1 MEIKFDVYFKKNLGT
16 LCKDNEVDL
25 DGKEA
30 HVNLDL
36 NLVERLK
43 ANYIVGTTKYT
54 DEVTIKDI
62 ENKEILIP
70 FKSDVVKVG
79 LNEFEIVAYMK
90 NGDVKV
96 SQTYKYSIEKGIGEG
111 SQAGSGGSGDGHTH
125 LNLTILNS
133 ITQAKVDEW
142 DNKSDKE
149 HTHDEYANKNDVYS
163 IAQTD
168 NKIREEISK
177 IELKEGP
184 KGDKGEQGEVGPQGP
199 KGDKGA
205 DGVTTSIVVNGNT
218 YTHVDGVITLP
229 NYPTSVTGG
238 SDNAIDILIEDAGNN
253 FVAENVEDALSEV
266 SSQIKDI
273 PKKTIVEGNKIYL
286 AKNDG
291 TKLDEGTVLPCSSG
305 GTGGATVIASKLN
318 GVKIGVLGDSVSE
331 GNYHCYG
338 DENADVKTWHEFIAD
353 KTGAII
359 NNVSRGGSSL
369 TTVRGDNYS
378 FVDRYNNLN
387 SDCKIILIF
396 GGINDYAYAG
406 NTELGNIGDT
416 DTTNICGA
424 LKTLCEGLINKYP
437 ATPIG
442 FILPYG
448 FNEYKGSGTWKPYET
463 KIIEVLNYY
472 GIPYLNLRTNSIMN
486 ANIDFINSKY
496 FRYSSADSVTGDKT
510 HPNTVGHSII
520 AKPIL
525 SFIEDIYYDMY
536 SSDIPSEVLPTS
548 ISIRETLSI
557 IPGEQST
564 LAVTFI
570 PSTTTNKYLTWSSN
584 NESVATV
591 SNGVVTGVSKGSCN
605 IIATTS
611 NGKTAT
617 CVVTVST
624 QSTSNYITEG
634 LTNFWNPAGQE
645 QQVTN
650 WVDEI
655 GNKVATISGLD
666 YTQEGFEGNKL
677 KLRAELSDIA
687 DSSSLNVPFEITEN
701 CTFEI
706 ALKCSTLS
714 NNTYKIDNM
723 LEIFTSSSFGLL
735 VTLNGSANTVLNLAE
750 YEKLT
755 ICSIALTK
763 EGSNIKV
770 IVNGVEKIV
779 KTDDASSGNVNFFSY
794 NSEWKA
800 CNDDIYSIKVYNRAL
815 NNDEL
820 LQNYEYYKTLV

>member
-1 MEIKFDVYFKKNLGT
+1 MSNANRDYAIVYDVKNSSLV
-16 LCKDNEVDL
+16 LSRP
-25 DGKEA
+25 
-30 HVNLDL
+30 L
-36 NLVERLK
+36 NFYITDKNTSNIFVKLVTK
-43 ANYIVGTTKYT
+43 VSVGNGIDQYT
-54 DEVTIKDI
+54 DI
-62 ENKEILIP
+62 ENASNYVLTMRVIKPNNEVKSLEATQHEPENIFQFDLTED
-70 FKSDVVKVG
+70 FKDMPG
-79 LNEFEIVAYMK
+79 
-90 NGDVKV
+90 
-96 SQTYKYSIEKGIGEG
+96 KYICE
-111 SQAGSGGSGDGHTH
+111 
-125 LNLTILNS
+125 LTISTIVSGRQELITSDPFNYEVKRSILSNVGEIIETEDVTVEKLLNDLE
-133 ITQAKVDEW
+133 TTKA
-142 DNKSDKE
+142 
-149 HTHDEYANKNDVYS
+149 
-163 IAQTD
+163 
-168 NKIREEISK
+168 EI
-177 IELKEGP
+177 
-184 KGDKGEQGEVGPQGP
+184 
-199 KGDKGA
+199 
-205 DGVTTSIVVNGNT
+205 
-218 YTHVDGVITLP
+218 
-229 NYPTSVTGG
+229 
-238 SDNAIDILIEDAGNN
+238 
-253 FVAENVEDALSEV
+253 

-273 PKKTIVEGNKIYL
+273 AEKTIVEGNKIYL

-338 DENADVKTWHEFIAD
+338 DENAGVKTWHEFIAD

-448 FNEYKGSGTWKPYET
+448 FNEYKGSGTWKPYEN

-605 IIATTS
+605 IIATTP

-617 CVVTVST
+617 CVVTVGN
-624 QSTSNYITEG
+624 QSASNYVTEG
-634 LTNFWNPAGQE
+634 LTNFWNPVGQE

-655 GNKVATISGLD
+655 GNTVATISGLD

-677 KLRAELSDIA
+677 KLRAELSDRT

-706 ALKCSTLS
+706 ALKYSALS
-714 NNTYKIDNM
+714 NNTYKIANM
-723 LEIFTSSSFGLL
+723 LEIYTSSSFGLR
-735 VTLNGSANTVLNLAE
+735 VTLNGSDYVVLNTAE

-763 EGSNIKV
+763 EGSNIEV
-770 IVNGVEKIV
+770 IVNGVQKIV
-779 KTDDASSGNVNFFSY
+779 KTDDTSSGNVNFFSY

-815 NNDEL
+815 NNGEL
-820 LQNYEYYKTLV
+820 LQNHEYYKTLV

>member
-1 MEIKFDVYFKKNLGT
+1 MIFTDRTIIVQKGT
-16 LCKDNEVDL
+16 SSIND
-25 DGKEA
+25 
-30 HVNLDL
+30 
-36 NLVERLK
+36 
-43 ANYIVGTTKYT
+43 
-54 DEVTIKDI
+54 TI
-62 ENKEILIP
+62 IL
-70 FKSDVVKVG
+70 
-79 LNEFEIVAYMK
+79 Y
-90 NGDVKV
+90 
-96 SQTYKYSIEKGIGEG
+96 
-111 SQAGSGGSGDGHTH
+111 
-125 LNLTILNS
+125 
-133 ITQAKVDEW
+133 
-142 DNKSDKE
+142 
-149 HTHDEYANKNDVYS
+149 
-163 IAQTD
+163 
-168 NKIREEISK
+168 R
-177 IELKEGP
+177 
-184 KGDKGEQGEVGPQGP
+184 GDKGVEIRFTLNEGSPFRFGSGASPNIIEKTEAAYGQLIIKRPNDLPAVFSEIAPTNEGKIVFTITAEMIDEIPEVGNYTFQIRLLDESRNSRATLPE
-199 KGDKGA
+199 
-205 DGVTTSIVVNGNT
+205 VVNGIEIREPIAAEDITNT
-218 YTHVDGVITLP
+218 NEVGVATVGYALTTAGATEDAFDSQGNYNKTTWGTGDRITAAKLNKMEVAIDGV
-229 NYPTSVTGG
+229 NKK
-238 SDNAIDILIEDAGNN
+238 
-253 FVAENVEDALSEV
+253 VA
-266 SSQIKDI
+266 
-273 PKKTIVEGNKIYL
+273 
-286 AKNDG
+286 
-291 TKLDEGTVLPCSSG
+291 SG
-305 GTGGATVIASKLN
+305 GTVIASKLN
-318 GVKIGVLGDSVSE
+318 GVKIGVLGDSVSA

-338 DENADVKTWHEFIAD
+338 NENAVVKTWHEFIAD

-359 NNVSRGGSSL
+359 NNVSRGGSCL
-369 TTVRGDNYS
+369 TTAKGDNYS
-378 FVDRYNNLN
+378 FVDRYNDLN

-396 GGINDYAYAG
+396 GGINDYARAE
-406 NTELGNIGDT
+406 NTELGNIGDA

-448 FNEYKGSGTWKPYET
+448 FNEYKGSGTWKPYEN

-496 FRYSSADSVTGDKT
+496 FLYGSADSVTGDKT

-557 IPGEQST
+557 TPGEQST

-605 IIATTS
+605 IIATTP

-617 CVVTVST
+617 CVVTVGN

-634 LTNFWNPAGQE
+634 LTNFWNPVGQE

-677 KLRAELSDIA
+677 KLRAELSDRT

-706 ALKCSTLS
+706 ALKSSTPS
-714 NNTYKIDNM
+714 NNTYKIADI
-723 LEIFTSSSFGLL
+723 LEIFVSDALGLRI
-735 VTLNGSANTVLNLAE
+735 TLNGSPNAVFGVGE
-750 YEKLT
+750 YGKLT

-779 KTDDASSGNVNFFSY
+779 KTDDTSSGNVNFFSY
-794 NSEWKA
+794 NSRWKA

>member
-1 MEIKFDVYFKKNLGT
+1 MSNTNRDYLIVCEVKNSKITIARQLNFYIT
-16 LCKDNEVDL
+16 DKNTSNIFIRLVNRIENDN
-25 DGKEA
+25 GISS
-30 HVNLDL
+30 
-36 NLVERLK
+36 
-43 ANYIVGTTKYT
+43 YI
-54 DEVTIKDI
+54 DI
-62 ENKEILIP
+62 ENATAYNVTLRIVKPNNETMSIEATQLEPEALYQVDLGDDCKNIAGPYKCELLITTTVNGREELNTSDPFTYLVKNSIL
-70 FKSDVVKVG
+70 SKVG
-79 LNEFEIVAYMK
+79 EIV
-90 NGDVKV
+90 
-96 SQTYKYSIEKGIGEG
+96 E
-111 SQAGSGGSGDGHTH
+111 SGGITTEKL
-125 LNLTILNS
+125 LNDLNA
-133 ITQAKVDEW
+133 TKA
-142 DNKSDKE
+142 
-149 HTHDEYANKNDVYS
+149 
-163 IAQTD
+163 
-168 NKIREEISK
+168 
-177 IELKEGP
+177 EL
-184 KGDKGEQGEVGPQGP
+184 
-199 KGDKGA
+199 
-205 DGVTTSIVVNGNT
+205 
-218 YTHVDGVITLP
+218 
-229 NYPTSVTGG
+229 
-238 SDNAIDILIEDAGNN
+238 
-253 FVAENVEDALSEV
+253 
-266 SSQIKDI
+266 SSQINDI

-305 GTGGATVIASKLN
+305 GTGGTTVITSKLN
-318 GVKIGVLGDSVSE
+318 GVKIGVLGDSVSA

-338 DENADVKTWHEFIAD
+338 NENAVVKTWHEFIAD

-359 NNVSRGGSSL
+359 NNVSRGGSCL
-369 TTVRGDNYS
+369 TTAKGDNYS

-448 FNEYKGSGTWKPYET
+448 FNEYKGSGTWKPYEN

-510 HPNTVGHSII
+510 HPNTAGHSII

-536 SSDIPSEVLPTS
+536 SIDIPSEVLPTS
-548 ISIRETLSI
+548 ISIREALTI
-557 IPGEQST
+557 TPGEQST
-564 LAVTFI
+564 LAVTYI
-570 PSTTTNKYLTWSSN
+570 PSTTTNKYLTWSSDN
-584 NESVATV
+584 KSVATV
-591 SNGVVTGVSKGSCN
+591 SNGVVTGVGKGSCN

-617 CVVTVST
+617 CVVTVGN

-645 QQVTN
+645 QQTTN
-650 WVDEI
+650 WSDEI

-666 YTQEGFEGNKL
+666 YTEEGFEGNKL
-677 KLRAELSDIA
+677 KLRATLSSTA

-706 ALKCSTLS
+706 ALKYSTLS
-714 NNTYKIDNM
+714 NNTYKIANM
-723 LEIFTSSSFGLL
+723 LEIYTSSSFGLRI
-735 VTLNGSANTVLNLAE
+735 TLNGSPNTVFSLDE
-750 YEKLT
+750 YKKLT

-779 KTDDASSGNVNFFSY
+779 KTDDTSSGNVNFFSY
-794 NSEWKA
+794 NRDWQA

-815 NNDEL
+815 NNNEL

>member
-1 MEIKFDVYFKKNLGT
+1 MIYSDVTITVKGNTATLDNDLYLYKNDKNITINISIVNSIWNFAKKLENNIIEKTEATFFTLRWMKGDKVKKVFEDQQIKKGKCEFVITEELIDEDIEMGDYDFQISLLDEEKNSILSIPPVIEQIHINKHIFEDEDINTVGNAKVGIAKVGTYEQRSTENSEGLYNKKT
-16 LCKDNEVDL
+16 WQDNEVIT
-25 DGKEA
+25 KE
-30 HVNLDL
+30 DL
-36 NLVERLK
+36 N
-43 ANYIVGTTKYT
+43 
-54 DEVTIKDI
+54 TIEEGIYNNSTQCKDI
-62 ENKEILIP
+62 
-70 FKSDVVKVG
+70 
-79 LNEFEIVAYMK
+79 A
-90 NGDVKV
+90 
-96 SQTYKYSIEKGIGEG
+96 
-111 SQAGSGGSGDGHTH
+111 
-125 LNLTILNS
+125 
-133 ITQAKVDEW
+133 
-142 DNKSDKE
+142 
-149 HTHDEYANKNDVYS
+149 
-163 IAQTD
+163 
-168 NKIREEISK
+168 
-177 IELKEGP
+177 
-184 KGDKGEQGEVGPQGP
+184 
-199 KGDKGA
+199 
-205 DGVTTSIVVNGNT
+205 
-218 YTHVDGVITLP
+218 
-229 NYPTSVTGG
+229 
-238 SDNAIDILIEDAGNN
+238 
-253 FVAENVEDALSEV
+253 
-266 SSQIKDI
+266 
-273 PKKTIVEGNKIYL
+273 KKTIVEGNKIYL

-291 TKLDEGTVLPCSSG
+291 TKLDEGTVLPCSSD

-318 GVKIGVLGDSVSE
+318 GVKIGVLGDSVSA

-369 TTVRGDNYS
+369 TTVKGDNYS
-378 FVDRYNNLN
+378 FVDRYNNLD

-448 FNEYKGSGTWKPYET
+448 FNEYKGSGTWKPYEN

-510 HPNTVGHSII
+510 HPNTAGHSII

-536 SSDIPSEVLPTS
+536 SIDIPSEVLPTS
-548 ISIRETLSI
+548 ISIRETLAI
-557 IPGEQST
+557 TPGEQST
-564 LAVTFI
+564 LAVTYI
-570 PSTTTNKYLTWSSN
+570 PSTTTNKYLTWSSDN
-584 NESVATV
+584 KSVATV
-591 SNGVVTGVSKGSCN
+591 SNGVVTGVGKGSCN

-617 CVVTVST
+617 CVVTVGN

-645 QQVTN
+645 QQTTN
-650 WVDEI
+650 WSDEI

-677 KLRAELSDIA
+677 KLRAELSSKA

-706 ALKCSTLS
+706 ALKYSTLS
-714 NNTYKIDNM
+714 NNVYKIADM
-723 LEIFTSSSFGLL
+723 LEIYTSNSFGLR
-735 VTLNGSANTVLNLAE
+735 VTLNGSANKVFNATEYTNLP
-750 YEKLT
+750 

-779 KTDDASSGNVNFFSY
+779 GTADTSSGTVNFFS
-794 NSEWKA
+794 NNKAWQA

>member
-1 MEIKFDVYFKKNLGT
+1 MSNANRDYAIVYDVKNSSLV
-16 LCKDNEVDL
+16 LSRP
-25 DGKEA
+25 
-30 HVNLDL
+30 L
-36 NLVERLK
+36 NFYITDKNTSNIFVKLVTK
-43 ANYIVGTTKYT
+43 VSVGNGIDQYT
-54 DEVTIKDI
+54 DI
-62 ENKEILIP
+62 ENASNYVLTMRVIKPNNEVKSLEATQHEPENIFQFDLTED
-70 FKSDVVKVG
+70 FKDMPG
-79 LNEFEIVAYMK
+79 
-90 NGDVKV
+90 
-96 SQTYKYSIEKGIGEG
+96 KYICE
-111 SQAGSGGSGDGHTH
+111 
-125 LNLTILNS
+125 LTISTIVSGRQELITSDPFNYEVKRSILSNVGEIIETEDVTVEKLLNDLE
-133 ITQAKVDEW
+133 TTKA
-142 DNKSDKE
+142 
-149 HTHDEYANKNDVYS
+149 
-163 IAQTD
+163 
-168 NKIREEISK
+168 EI
-177 IELKEGP
+177 
-184 KGDKGEQGEVGPQGP
+184 
-199 KGDKGA
+199 
-205 DGVTTSIVVNGNT
+205 
-218 YTHVDGVITLP
+218 
-229 NYPTSVTGG
+229 
-238 SDNAIDILIEDAGNN
+238 
-253 FVAENVEDALSEV
+253 

-273 PKKTIVEGNKIYL
+273 AEKTIVEGNKIYL

-338 DENADVKTWHEFIAD
+338 DENAGVKTWHEFIAD

-448 FNEYKGSGTWKPYET
+448 FNEYKGSGTWKPYEN

-605 IIATTS
+605 IIATTP

-617 CVVTVST
+617 CVVTVGN
-624 QSTSNYITEG
+624 QSASNYVTEG
-634 LTNFWNPAGQE
+634 LTNFWNPVGQE

-677 KLRAELSDIA
+677 KLRAELSDRT

-706 ALKCSTLS
+706 ALKYSALS
-714 NNTYKIDNM
+714 NNTYKIANM
-723 LEIFTSSSFGLL
+723 LEIYTSSSFGLR
-735 VTLNGSANTVLNLAE
+735 VTLNGSDYVVLNTAE

-763 EGSNIKV
+763 EGSNIEV
-770 IVNGVEKIV
+770 IVNGVQKIV
-779 KTDDASSGNVNFFSY
+779 KTDDTSSGNVNFFSY

-815 NNDEL
+815 NNGEL
-820 LQNYEYYKTLV
+820 LQNHEYYKTLV